1 MKALPWLRLYTEII
15 DDEKLGLL
23 AFEDRWH
30 FVALL
35 CLKGK
40 GVLDS
45 EPDMEMLW
53 RKVAFKMGLTGA
65 ELEKVVARLSR
76 MSLIDRET
84 LQPVAWD
91 KRQMQSDTDPTAAD
105 RKRKQREREKLVKKS
120 AGAINSDVTTVS
132 RVTVT
137 DVTRTDTDTDTDKDK
152 EEAKAYLSAS
162 KLPACPHIEILSLF
176 AKHLPELPQPKPELW
191 EGQRAKNLASRWK
204 WCLTTKSSKTN
215 QPYATDKASALDWF
229 DRFFAYVAKSDF
241 LTGRNG
247 QWTGCDLAWLTKAE
261 NFAKVLQGNYEN
273 KGAA

>member
-76 MSLIDRET
+76 MNLIDRET

-105 RKRKQREREKLVKKS
+105 RKRKQREREKLENKS
-120 AGAINSDVTTVS
+120 AGATNSDVTTMS

-137 DVTRTDTDTDTDKDK
+137 DVTRTDTDTDK
-152 EEAKAYLSAS
+152 EREEGKKQPRAGALSRPDDVAEQTWADWSQLRKTKKAPVTQTVLNGARREAAKAGIPLETF
-162 KLPACPHIEILSLF
+162 LQI
-176 AKHLPELPQPKPELW
+176 
-191 EGQRAKNLASRWK
+191 
-204 WCLTTKSSKTN
+204 WCVRGSQGMQAEWITANDLKQAGAQSQQSSVG
-215 QPYATDKASALDWF
+215 
-229 DRFFAYVAKSDF
+229 RFV
-241 LTGRNG
+241 
-247 QWTGCDLAWLTKAE
+247 
-261 NFAKVLQGNYEN
+261 
-273 KGAA
+273 